1 LVSEQV
7 YVYEGIPV
15 QIALDKVI
23 VKKRIRKEMGD
34 IPSLAESMKRF
45 GQISPILINSR
56 NQLIAGGRRLEA
68 ARYLGWRTIN
78 AVVMDI
84 GDSLSKLEYEAE
96 ENLQRQEFT
105 PEEIALTAKKLNK
118 LRNPG
123 FFRRIWNVIRN
134 FFRELL
140 GIGD

>member
-1 LVSEQV
+1 
-7 YVYEGIPV
+7 V
-15 QIALDKVI
+15 QIPLDEII
-23 VKKRIRKEMGD
+23 VRKRIRKEMGD

-45 GQISPILINSR
+45 GQMSPIVINSR

-84 GDSLSKLEYEAE
+84 SDSLSKLEYEVE
-96 ENLQRQEFT
+96 ENLQRQNFT
-105 PEEIALTAKKLNK
+105 DEETALAAARINK

-123 FFRRIWNVIRN
+123 FFRRIWNGIIH
-134 FFRELL
+134 FFKRILKIE
-140 GIGD
+140 D